1 MPISDMDAHSLEQY
15 INPPKKSISLYMSL
29 RHLAE
34 VMPLENYHMLIYNYH
49 HKVPLGR
56 STIRSGRVRYERS
69 TNKAAIALNIR
80 RGCVHPFHFF

>member
-34 VMPLENYHMLIYNYH
+34 VMPLENYHMLIYNYQQSLTHCLDEPIRQQSCETTCSYITNYH
-49 HKVPLGR
+49 HAQ
-56 STIRSGRVRYERS
+56 VR
-69 TNKAAIALNIR
+69 
-80 RGCVHPFHFF
+80 